1 MSAAEILERLE
12 WAEDGLPV
20 GWPEDQGVRSAGPE
34 VLAWTETTLSQPDG
48 DRAGEH
54 WQWRESQSRFVLWWY
69 ALDEE
74 GVYLWRRAQV
84 VLPKGSGK
92 SPMAAA
98 LACAELAGPGALR
111 QVGRRRQRRPGYA
124 TASQPRRESERS
136 LDGPGVRRHDGPPP

>member
-74 GVYLWRRAQV
+74 GAYLWRRAQV

-98 LACAELAGPGALR
+98 LACAELAGPC
-111 QVGRRRQRRPGYA
+111 
-124 TASQPRRESERS
+124 ASSG
-136 LDGPGVRRHDGPPP
+136 GPTTVAAIPSCDRIRART